1 MNAEK
6 ILKSIHVLSH
16 MSVRL
21 LDRDFNVLASFSSG
35 SAAFIGYDVS
45 QLTDDAIP
53 HDQPFSLITGHYSEL
68 FILYKLDER
77 YALIGPFRVNK
88 VNRAATER
96 KLASQDVPR
105 SEWKTIVSYFEGLP
119 VYALGDVRDI
129 IIHLHFCF
137 TGEIEDPLH
146 DELHAYLRNF
156 YLELDREIVGSC
168 DDRTFDPHSYLY
180 YYESE
185 ILSYVNAG
193 RVEALKEMVFKLG
206 SAVVPSTSGDILRS
220 EKNYSIVVFQKLSR
234 AAIDAGCDIVEATV
248 ARDAFIRRTEEAG
261 TLQQALKIRDAAI
274 VYYTAEVGK
283 TLERG
288 YSQLVTGIVQ
298 FIGLNTNRALR
309 VQHIADAFHLSTSA
323 IQKKFKAETG
333 ITVQQYITLRKIE
346 EAKVMLKSGLT
357 VAEVA
362 FALGFFDSSH
372 FSRTFK
378 KIAHT
383 TPKAYQQAQPQLP
396 PRERRA

>member
-1 MNAEK
+1 MDAEK

-16 MSVRL
+16 LSVHL
-21 LDRDFNVLASFSSG
+21 LDRDFNIVASHTAG
-35 SAAFIGYDVS
+35 SALFMKYDTG
-45 QLTDDAIP
+45 QLAREAEQTD
-53 HDQPFSLITGHYSEL
+53 HGFSLINGHFGEL
-68 FILYKLDER
+68 FILYDIGEH
-77 YALIGPFRVNK
+77 YALLGPMRVNS
-88 VNRAATER
+88 VNRAAAER
-96 KLASQDVPR
+96 RLASMDVPR
-105 SEWKTIVSYFEGLP
+105 KDWKTFISYFESLP
-119 VYALGDVRDI
+119 LYALGDVRDI
-129 IIHLHFCF
+129 IMHLHFCF
-137 TGEIEDPLH
+137 TGRLEDPLH
-146 DELHAYLRNF
+146 DEVHAYVRSF
-156 YLELDREIVGSC
+156 YLDLDRELVSSC

-193 RVEALKEMVFKLG
+193 RVEALKDMVFKLG
-206 SAVVPSTSGDILRS
+206 SAAVPSTSGDMLRS
-220 EKNYSIVVFQKLSR
+220 EKNYSIVVLQKLSR
-234 AAIDAGCDIVEATV
+234 AAIDVGCDIVESTA

-261 TLQQALKIRDAAI
+261 SLQQTLKIRDAAI
-274 VYYTAEVGK
+274 VCFTAEVGK

-309 VQHIADAFHLSTSA
+309 VQHVADAFHLSTSA

-333 ITVQQYITLRKIE
+333 ITVQQYITKRKVE
-346 EAKVMLKSGLT
+346 EAKIMLKSGLT

-378 KIAHT
+378 KFTNT
-383 TPKAYQQAQPQLP
+383 TPKAYQQSQVQLP
-396 PRERRA
+396 PRDKRA